1 MPPTSIPATAPPEP
15 RPVPSGRSTPGAAP
29 LQSQVALTRRAQE
42 PPRRLV
48 LRLSYAPAMAS
59 DHTATRAE
67 PPYPPGGVGPFSFS
81 RPPRLVFHLLLV
93 LATVPLIFAASSPA
107 GGWFLWALGS
117 GLFLAAA
124 GVFWMVWVG
133 LWFAA
138 RRRGFAV
145 GSARWFVVAPV
156 TGVLLLVFLA
166 LDIPLQLR
174 WSQAQP
180 AFDRLVKEAATPDGV
195 EPVELETPSRLGTYA
210 IDRAESLDG
219 QTFVFL
225 DTSSSPR
232 PFLTSAGFAH
242 LPAGP
247 RHDYPVLCVVG
258 GERVEYR
265 HLTGPW
271 YTFAAYW

>member
-1 MPPTSIPATAPPEP
+1 
-15 RPVPSGRSTPGAAP
+15 
-29 LQSQVALTRRAQE
+29 VALGA
-42 PPRRLV
+42 
-48 LRLSYAPAMAS
+48 SYPWAMAR
-59 DHTATRAE
+59 DHLAAGAE

-81 RPPRLVFHLLLV
+81 RPPRLVFHLVLT

-107 GGWFLWALGS
+107 GGRFLWTLAS

-133 LWFAA
+133 LWFSA

-145 GSARWFVVAPV
+145 GSARWFVLTPVA
-156 TGVLLLVFLA
+156 GVLLLVLLA

-180 AFDRLVKEAATPDGV
+180 AFDRLVEEAETPDGV
-195 EPVELETPSRLGTYA
+195 EPVDLETPAKLGTYA

-225 DTSSSPR
+225 DTSSSPS

-247 RHDYPVLCVVG
+247 RHDYPVLRVVG

-265 HLTGPW
+265 HLTGSW